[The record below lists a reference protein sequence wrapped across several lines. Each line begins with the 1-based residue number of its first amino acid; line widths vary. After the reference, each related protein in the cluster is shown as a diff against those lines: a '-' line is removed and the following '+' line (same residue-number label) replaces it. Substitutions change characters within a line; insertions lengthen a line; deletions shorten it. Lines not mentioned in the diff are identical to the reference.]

1 MKHFLDHLGPAMQG
15 WMDDL
20 GNPRLGPDIGK
31 AIIDGVAEEA
41 GSRSIADL
49 QKWRDRK
56 LIDILKVSGNP

>member
-1 MKHFLDHLGPAMQG
+1 MQS

-20 GNPRLGPDIGK
+20 GSPRLGPEVQR

-41 GSRSIADL
+41 GPRSIADL

-56 LIDILKVSGNP
+56 LIDILKVSGSP